1 MVIFRNT
8 LKLMI
13 FFTFLVLS
21 TGAISP
27 AMAAANHNINV
38 AAPQPYF
45 HEWCR
50 DVRHLLLAAI
60 QSANHAPT
68 DADEVAI
75 LGQALDRALQVGP
88 SRFKKFFEFTLKTAK
103 ADVAIYN
110 GDATRQGQLLRRAF
124 HEALEDLDYLD
135 GSHSSDNASYI
146 LTLLQRAQNE
156 GYRSPTN
163 DGELLFLQRGIQR
176 ALALLNDRD
185 YRRSPSY
192 ACAARVLSDALIDS
206 KNPSLQ
212 MKTRIMILRIAVSHV
227 VESGLGCR

>member
-1 MVIFRNT
+1 MAVFRNT
-8 LKLMI
+8 LKLI
-13 FFTFLVLS
+13 AFFAFLSLS
-21 TGAISP
+21 AGAISP
-27 AMAAANHNINV
+27 AIAATHDMNV

-45 HEWCR
+45 YEWCR
-50 DVRHLLLAAI
+50 DVRHLLHAAI
-60 QSANHAPT
+60 QNANHAPT

-75 LGQALDRALQVGP
+75 LGQALERALQVGP

-103 ADVAIYN
+103 ADMAIYK

-124 HEALEDLDYLD
+124 REAIDDLDYLD
-135 GSHSSDNASYI
+135 SADSSDNGSYV
-146 LTLLQRAQNE
+146 LALLQRAQEE

-176 ALALLNDRD
+176 ALALLNDSD
-185 YRRSPSY
+185 YRRSAPY
-192 ACAARVLSDALIDS
+192 ACAARVLNDALIDS